1 LSCWLPPIAE
11 HGEEA
16 KTVLLHCHS
25 AQACSHRNNFIL
37 TSTRSPVVPVLTYGL
52 IWWSNCKSLHII
64 TRIFFLFSTTPVL
77 QLFHF
82 VGGRGVDLSSTPY
95 RFDFVS
101 NIAASD
107 FSGLRRHLAWIL
119 RGSRCTLYRHQ
130 HHNSDRSQPAYFAFS
145 FSGNAHKNGSG
156 NIWLI
161 DLVPDNHNSGFPL
174 TLNGVNTTNSH
185 VAGSLFSATEWN
197 SGFLSAYLSTFNF
210 GHPSYP
216 LNPVPRESIRARMA
230 TRLSLRLRR
239 IQLQDGTRR
248 SYFQRKQRSCTTG
261 IDIPRCADEVR
272 HSECQC
278 GHSEQ
283 CFHLGNGYSGSRT
296 QYLATQGET
305 MKDCPKCKDIDQTYS
320 DWNK

>member
-1 LSCWLPPIAE
+1 LWAE
-11 HGEEA
+11 GA
-16 KTVLLHCHS
+16 LTYRQLLTVLILSVILPLATSAAYADTLHGYCV
-25 AQACSHRNNFIL
+25 APAAPCIDNNTITPTGANPRTL
-37 TSTRSPVVPVLTYGL
+37 PLA
-52 IWWSNCKSLHII
+52 SL
-64 TRIFFLFSTTPVL
+64 
-77 QLFHF
+77 
-82 VGGRGVDLSSTPY
+82 
-95 RFDFVS
+95 
-101 NIAASD
+101 
-107 FSGLRRHLAWIL
+107 
-119 RGSRCTLYRHQ
+119 
-130 HHNSDRSQPAYFAFS
+130 
-145 FSGNAHKNGSG
+145 GNAHKNGSG

>member
-1 LSCWLPPIAE
+1 VCFSYFTLWAE
-11 HGEEA
+11 GA
-16 KTVLLHCHS
+16 
-25 AQACSHRNNFIL
+25 
-37 TSTRSPVVPVLTYGL
+37 LTY
-52 IWWSNCKSLHII
+52 
-64 TRIFFLFSTTPVL
+64 R
-77 QLFHF
+77 QLLT
-82 VGGRGVDLSSTPY
+82 V
-95 RFDFVS
+95 FDFVS

-119 RGSRCTLYRHQ
+119 RGSCCTLYRQQ

-230 TRLSLRLRR
+230 TSF
-239 IQLQDGTRR
+239 ISSTSAHSITRR
-248 SYFQRKQRSCTTG
+248 HPAILLS
-261 IDIPRCADEVR
+261 A
-272 HSECQC
+272 
-278 GHSEQ
+278 
-283 CFHLGNGYSGSRT
+283 
-296 QYLATQGET
+296 
-305 MKDCPKCKDIDQTYS
+305 
-320 DWNK
+320 